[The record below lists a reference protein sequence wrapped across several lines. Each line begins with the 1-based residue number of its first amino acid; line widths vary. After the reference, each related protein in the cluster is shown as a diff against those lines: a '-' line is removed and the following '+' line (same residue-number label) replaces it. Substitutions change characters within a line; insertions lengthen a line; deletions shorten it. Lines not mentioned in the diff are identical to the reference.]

1 MEGNVIIAI
10 TGTSGIGKGFLKDN
24 LKERLGLTDPPW
36 YTTRKKRKGET
47 RPDRV
52 FVNEPQ
58 FQKLIENGSL
68 IFAQNLYG
76 GDKYALHKSAFEK
89 GGVITEIHIDVVD
102 KFRKL
107 FPNAILIGLTTNNI
121 DFLKYRLKKR
131 GDSQKEAAKRLA
143 AAEKELAKTR
153 RLHKVFNINYAV
165 GFDNEKRIVQDIAK
179 RIAQIRKSQAK
190 AKRALVVKVQSKQQR
205 AMRTKKAAMRIQ
217 KRFRH

>member
-52 FVNEPQ
+52 FVNETQ
-58 FQKLIENGSL
+58 FQKLTENGSL
-68 IFAQNLYG
+68 IFAQDLYG
-76 GDKYALHKSAFEK
+76 GDKYALHKSAFKK
-89 GGVITEIHIDVVD
+89 GGVITEIHIDVVS

-107 FPNAILIGLTTNNI
+107 FPNAILIGLTTNNV

-143 AAEKELAKTR
+143 AAERELAKTR
-153 RLHKVFNINYAV
+153 SLHKVFNINYAV

-179 RIAQIRKSQAK
+179 RIAQIRKAQTKSK
-190 AKRALVVKVQSKQQR
+190 ALMARMQSSKQQR
-205 AMRTKKAAMRIQ
+205 AMRTKKATGRMPKRI
-217 KRFRH
+217 RR